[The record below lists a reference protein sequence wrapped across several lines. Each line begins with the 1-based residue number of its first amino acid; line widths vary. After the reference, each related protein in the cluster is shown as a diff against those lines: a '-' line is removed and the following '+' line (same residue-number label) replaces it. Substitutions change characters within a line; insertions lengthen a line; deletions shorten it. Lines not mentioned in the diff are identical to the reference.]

1 MAENSR
7 DQALFVRM
15 IDASGLDRV
24 RWQSHWPGE
33 VQWEGKSWAHQRLRW
48 DAITAGAISGD
59 QASISFPDL
68 PSTAPLYQQA
78 LDGRWLVELR
88 LYQWRKSLALTGPTN
103 EVVLVA
109 SALGEVASGS
119 RVALAEFTLKL
130 GSGVARV
137 GSYFPPGVADTAAIG
152 TPCLL

>member
-15 IDASGLDRV
+15 TDASGLDRV
-24 RWQSHWPGE
+24 RWQSHWLGD
-33 VQWEGKSWAHQRLRW
+33 VTWEGKAWAHQRLRW
-48 DAITAGAISGD
+48 DAITAGAITGD

-68 PSTAPLYQQA
+68 PSSAPLYQAA

-88 LYQWRKSLALTGPTN
+88 LYQWRKSLGLTGPTSDI
-103 EVVLVA
+103 VLVA
-109 SALGEVASGS
+109 STLGEVASGS
-119 RVALAEFTLKL
+119 RVALQEFTLKL
-130 GSGVARV
+130 GSGVSRF
-137 GSYFPPGVADTAAIG
+137 GSYFPPRVADTPTIG